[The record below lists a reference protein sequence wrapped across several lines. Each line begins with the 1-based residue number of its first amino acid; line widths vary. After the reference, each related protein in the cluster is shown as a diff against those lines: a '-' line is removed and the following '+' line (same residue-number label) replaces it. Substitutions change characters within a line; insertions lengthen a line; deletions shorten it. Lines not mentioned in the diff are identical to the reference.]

1 MSKLFIFLIFFT
13 LWTEAYSR
21 AIYREEQR
29 EIYTKRFALRTFA
42 IPFNLLDDYKN
53 KLRQKLDKELEKQ
66 RMKIKNETAL
76 RNWIYEIN
84 LLKFQGSTNV
94 LKDFHTNRF

>member
-1 MSKLFIFLIFFT
+1 MSKLLIFLILFS
-13 LWTEAYSR
+13 LWTYSR
-21 AIYREEQR
+21 AIYREQQQR

-53 KLRQKLDKELEKQ
+53 KLRQKIDKELEKQ

-94 LKDFHTNRF
+94 LKDFNTNRF